1 MHARGEMVKHKL
13 SKAYKTMLCCK
24 LAKSSFGVH
33 FENPFKRNIRLQ
45 QDKKDRKFSV
55 NINIFIGV
63 DHCGNCSHLL
73 SKTMCVD
80 CSAEMVPF
88 VWVFLVLK

>member
-1 MHARGEMVKHKL
+1 
-13 SKAYKTMLCCK
+13 MLCCK

-45 QDKKDRKFSV
+45 QDKKCQHK
-55 NINIFIGV
+55 NIFIGL

-88 VWVFLVLK
+88 VWVFLVLKVVVCVLLHLES

>member
-1 MHARGEMVKHKL
+1 
-13 SKAYKTMLCCK
+13 MLCCK

-55 NINIFIGV
+55 NIKIF
-63 DHCGNCSHLL
+63 LL
-73 SKTMCVD
+73 VWTTVEIVAICCPKPCVLI
-80 CSAEMVPF
+80 AVQK
-88 VWVFLVLK
+88 WYLLFLVLKVVVCVLLHLES